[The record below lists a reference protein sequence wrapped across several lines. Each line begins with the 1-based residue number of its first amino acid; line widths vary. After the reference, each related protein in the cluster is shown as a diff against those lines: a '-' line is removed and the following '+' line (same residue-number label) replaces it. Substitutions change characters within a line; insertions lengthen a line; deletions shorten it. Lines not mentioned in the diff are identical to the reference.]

1 MTVAGDALDAALK
14 RRLRAVLDDE
24 PVTEADLR
32 ALDEQGRA
40 CTLIL
45 GALIDSAK
53 RDLERLAPDPAS
65 SLAEVA
71 AALQALRKLQ
81 PDFDELQE
89 LRAALDHRAHE
100 FRAGWASA

>member
-1 MTVAGDALDAALK
+1 LK

-32 ALDEQGRA
+32 ALNEQGRA

-45 GALIDSAK
+45 GALIDNAK

-71 AALQALRKLQ
+71 AALQTLKELQ
-81 PDFDELQE
+81 PDLDELQE
-89 LRAALDHRAHE
+89 LLAALDQRAHV
-100 FRAGWASA
+100 FRAGWVSA

>member
-1 MTVAGDALDAALK
+1 
-14 RRLRAVLDDE
+14 VLDDE

-32 ALDEQGRA
+32 SLDEQGRA

-45 GALIDSAK
+45 GALIDGAK

-65 SLAEVA
+65 SLAKVA
-71 AALQALRKLQ
+71 VALQTLRELQ

-89 LRAALDHRAHE
+89 LLAALDRRAHE
-100 FRAGWASA
+100 FRAGWVSA

>member
-1 MTVAGDALDAALK
+1 VPGDALDAALK

-32 ALDEQGRA
+32 ALIEQGGA

-45 GALIDSAK
+45 GALIDNAK

-71 AALQALRKLQ
+71 AALQALKELQ
-81 PDFDELQE
+81 PDFDELQG
-89 LRAALDHRAHE
+89 LLAALDQRARE
-100 FRAGWASA
+100 FRAAWVSA